1 MNNFT
6 KNSDPIYDKD
16 IKIFIQNILSKKEI
30 LKFENCSNQQ
40 FVKQYK
46 KWLKNSTF
54 NSITGLDKFKY
65 GNYSYGSTTAIAEFI
80 KRNADKRLRVS
91 KDDFLLSKILSKS
104 YKTKFTPLE
113 DEEIKKNDVLVIS
126 HPFSG
131 NGDIYPSFKNVLDQC
146 DKNDVPVLIDGAY
159 FGISHDLHYPLDRK
173 CIKEFTSSLS
183 KNFGVQN
190 LRIGIR
196 LSKDFI
202 DDALNA
208 PIQMADCF
216 NKLNALI
223 GIKLMKKFSAD
234 YIIKKYTKVYDKICT
249 KFNLIPT
256 QTVTFGL
263 GDKLSKKNK
272 SKFQRGSYVRVCIS
286 KALVKNFK

>member
-6 KNSDPIYDKD
+6 KNSDPIQDKD
-16 IKIFIQNILSKKEI
+16 IELYIQKILSKKEI

-40 FVKQYK
+40 FVNQYK
-46 KWLKNSTF
+46 NWLKQSSF
-54 NSITGLDKFKY
+54 NSITGLNKFKY
-65 GNYSYGSTTAIAEFI
+65 GSYSYGSTTAISEFI

-104 YKTKFTPLE
+104 YNIKFKFLE
-113 DEEIKKNDVLVIS
+113 DEEIKKNDALVIS

-131 NGDIYPSFKNVLDQC
+131 NGDIYPLFGNVLDQC

-159 FGISHDLHYPLDRK
+159 FGISHDLHYPLERK

-196 LSKDFI
+196 LSKDYI

-216 NKLNALI
+216 NKLNASI

-234 YIIKKYTKVYDKICT
+234 YIVKKYTKVYDKICT

-256 QTVTFGL
+256 QTITFGL
-263 GDKLSKKNK
+263 GDKWNKKNK
-272 SKFQRGSYVRVCIS
+272 SKFQRGSYVRVCVS